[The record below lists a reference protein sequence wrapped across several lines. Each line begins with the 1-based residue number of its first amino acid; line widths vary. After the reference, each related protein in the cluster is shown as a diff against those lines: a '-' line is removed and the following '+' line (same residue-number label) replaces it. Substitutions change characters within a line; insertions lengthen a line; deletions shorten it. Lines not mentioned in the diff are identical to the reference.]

1 MQVNTNGILSFGQPY
16 AIPPTL
22 NNSNPP
28 GDGVPVIAPFYAD
41 IDTSFQGNISVL
53 EVNDTQ
59 LVDVVLYW
67 INAYFEN
74 DTAAFSPSLIYN
86 VSWTGVR
93 RYMENATSESVSGR
107 MAKPIVYTLGYIKVV
122 I

>member
-59 LVDVVLYW
+59 LVDVVLHW

-74 DTAAFSPSLIYN
+74 DTVFSPSLIYN

-93 RYMENATSESVSGR
+93 RYLENATSEFVSSR
-107 MAKPIVYTLGYIKVV
+107 MIKPVVHTLRYMEV
-122 I
+122 